1 MASLQTDSRETLAVM
16 LTQTQ
21 ESNTI
26 FKNRK
31 HFLLHLMS
39 YIQSILRSLGQIMF
53 QNNIYSG
60 LLFLI
65 GIFYNSPILGLAAL
79 LGTIIS
85 ISTAQILKYSKEDIE
100 NGLYGFNG
108 ALTGIA
114 LWYFFGFN
122 STTLFAL
129 IIGATFAPILFYY
142 LKKVILPFTA
152 PFIIISWI
160 AIYLLLLVFDFPLVP
175 PSTLT
180 ENVFD
185 LLSVSTKSFGQVM
198 FQENSIT
205 GIFFLLAIIINSK
218 LSAIYGLYAAIL
230 VSLIGLLLKEPVSNI
245 NAGLMG
251 YNAILCAI
259 ALADTKRSSFL
270 WISIATILSVILNI
284 GFAKLG
290 IIVLTAPFVLSTWII
305 LKLKS
310 SQKTANNN
318 SSLGTE

>member
-1 MASLQTDSRETLAVM
+1 M
-16 LTQTQ
+16 
-21 ESNTI
+21 
-26 FKNRK
+26 
-31 HFLLHLMS
+31 
-39 YIQSILRSLGQIMF
+39 MF

-65 GIFYNSPILGLAAL
+65 GVFYNSPVLGLGAL
-79 LGTIIS
+79 LGTIVS

-114 LWYFFGFN
+114 FWYFFGFN
-122 STTLFAL
+122 MITLLVLVVGSAL
-129 IIGATFAPILFYY
+129 SSVLFHY
-142 LKKVILPFTA
+142 LRKLLPPFTA
-152 PFIIISWI
+152 PFVIISWVG
-160 AIYLLLLVFDFPLVP
+160 IYLLLAVFDFPLVAA
-175 PSTLT
+175 STTT

-205 GIFFLLAIIINSK
+205 GVIFILAIIVNAK
-218 LSAIYGLYAAIL
+218 LAALYGFYAAVL
-230 VSLIGLLLKEPVSNI
+230 GSLIGLLFQEPILAI

-259 ALADTKRSSFL
+259 ALVENKRRSFL
-270 WISIATILSVILNI
+270 WISIATVLSVVLNI

-290 IIVLTAPFVLSTWII
+290 IITLTAPFVLGTWII
-305 LKLKS
+305 LALYRKRPPILDSKL
-310 SQKTANNN
+310 QRTIVANN
-318 SSLGTE
+318 